1 MPFSRSVF
9 RLAPALALIPLTAI
23 TASAGVTEYTNY
35 IDFMNAVE
43 AGSYTENFTGTQDS
57 NLYSGGGFS
66 YEATTPESFGI
77 RKTGDYLSTY
87 FPDNSVGI
95 NFTSGN
101 VTAFGGNFWPA
112 DASDNLTGAII
123 RLQLND
129 GTTATYSPATKGEFR
144 GFITDGLAFTSFS
157 LSESPTNSV
166 GKPYMAL
173 DSLTVGSAVTS
184 SVPEAGSVLLTLTA
198 AGFMLSTRRRQRA

>member
-1 MPFSRSVF
+1 
-9 RLAPALALIPLTAI
+9 
-23 TASAGVTEYTNY
+23 
-35 IDFMNAVE
+35 MNAIE
-43 AGSYTENFTGTQDS
+43 AGSYTEDFSGTQDS

-87 FPDNSVGI
+87 FPENSVGI
-95 NFTSGN
+95 SFTSAN

-112 DASDNLTGAII
+112 DAGDNLTGSVIQ
-123 RLQLND
+123 LQLND

-144 GFITDGLAFTSFS
+144 GFVSDGLAFTSFS
-157 LSESPTNSV
+157 LSEAPTNTV

-173 DSLTVGSAVTS
+173 DSLTVGTAKTS
-184 SVPEAGSVLLTLTA
+184 SVPEADSALLTLTA
-198 AGFMLSTRRRQRA
+198 AGLLLSLRRRHRA